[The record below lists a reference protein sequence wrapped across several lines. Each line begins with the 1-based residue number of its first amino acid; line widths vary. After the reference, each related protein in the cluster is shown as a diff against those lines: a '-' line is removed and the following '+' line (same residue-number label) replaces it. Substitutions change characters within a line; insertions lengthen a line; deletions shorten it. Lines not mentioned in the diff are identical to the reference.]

1 MKSGMIFGLVSSL
14 ILHALV
20 LMFFLFSFY
29 TQEKSSGVDFKQGVE
44 FTSIMM
50 VSELPIGE
58 LKEVSIDQK
67 KSNSQDKN
75 KKQMVSELPIGELK
89 EVSIDQKKSNS
100 QDKNKKQ
107 DEKMSLNSQDKN
119 AVLKAQKKI
128 EKQDENQAQKE
139 IANASENSKFKNE
152 SLSAPLQSNE
162 DKTQTIVSGNA
173 KEQIKSYQALL
184 MAHLAKFKKYP
195 QEAIMQKQEGVV
207 RIRVSIDE
215 SGNVLSKELKKS
227 CPYAVLNDEVLSLF
241 KRASP
246 LPKPPKE
253 MLKDGEKISFV
264 MPIDYNIKDYL
275 GKK

>member
-1 MKSGMIFGLVSSL
+1 MKSSVIFGFVLSL
-14 ILHALV
+14 ILHTLV

-29 TQEKSSGVDFKQGVE
+29 TQEKSSGVDFKQGAE

-50 VSELPIGE
+50 VSEF
-58 LKEVSIDQK
+58 
-67 KSNSQDKN
+67 
-75 KKQMVSELPIGELK
+75 PIGELK

-107 DEKMSLNSQDKN
+107 DERISFNSQDKN
-119 AVLKAQKKI
+119 AVLKVQKKI

-152 SLSAPLQSNE
+152 SLSAPLQSNK

-173 KEQIKSYQALL
+173 KEQVKSYQALL
-184 MAHLAKFKKYP
+184 MAHLTKFKKYP

-227 CPYAVLNDEVLSLF
+227 CPYAALNDEALSLF

-253 MLKDGEKISFV
+253 MLKNGDKISFV
-264 MPIDYNIKDYL
+264 MPIV
-275 GKK
+275 

>member
-1 MKSGMIFGLVSSL
+1 MKSSVIFGFVLSL
-14 ILHALV
+14 ILHTLV
-20 LMFFLFSFY
+20 LMFSLFSFY
-29 TQEKSSGVDFKQGVE
+29 TQEKSSGVDFKQGAE

-50 VSELPIGE
+50 VSEF
-58 LKEVSIDQK
+58 
-67 KSNSQDKN
+67 
-75 KKQMVSELPIGELK
+75 PIGELK

-107 DEKMSLNSQDKN
+107 DERISFNSQDKN
-119 AVLKAQKKI
+119 AVLKVQKKI

-173 KEQIKSYQALL
+173 KEQVKSYQALL
-184 MAHLAKFKKYP
+184 MAHLTKFKKYP

-227 CPYAVLNDEVLSLF
+227 CPYAALNDEALSLF

-253 MLKDGEKISFV
+253 MLKNGDKISFV
-264 MPIDYNIKDYL
+264 MPIDYNIKDYS
-275 GKK
+275 

>member
-75 KKQMVSELPIGELK
+75 KKQ
-89 EVSIDQKKSNS
+89 
-100 QDKNKKQ
+100 
-107 DEKMSLNSQDKN
+107 DERISFNSQDKN
-119 AVLKAQKKI
+119 AVLKVQKKI

-173 KEQIKSYQALL
+173 KEQVKSYQALL

>member
-44 FTSIMM
+44 FTSIM
-50 VSELPIGE
+50 
-58 LKEVSIDQK
+58 
-67 KSNSQDKN
+67 
-75 KKQMVSELPIGELK
+75 MVSELPIGELK

-253 MLKDGEKISFV
+253 MLKNGDKISFV

>member
-1 MKSGMIFGLVSSL
+1 MKSSVIFGFVLSL
-14 ILHALV
+14 ILHTLV

-29 TQEKSSGVDFKQGVE
+29 TQEKSSGVDFKQGAE

-75 KKQMVSELPIGELK
+75 KKQ
-89 EVSIDQKKSNS
+89 
-100 QDKNKKQ
+100 
-107 DEKMSLNSQDKN
+107 DERISLNSQDKN
-119 AVLKAQKKI
+119 AVLKVQKKI

-173 KEQIKSYQALL
+173 KEQVKSYQALL
-184 MAHLAKFKKYP
+184 MAHLTKFKKYP

-227 CPYAVLNDEVLSLF
+227 CPYVALNDEALSLF

-253 MLKDGEKISFV
+253 MLKNGDKISFV

>member
-44 FTSIMM
+44 FTSIM
-50 VSELPIGE
+50 
-58 LKEVSIDQK
+58 
-67 KSNSQDKN
+67 
-75 KKQMVSELPIGELK
+75 MVSELPIGELK

-173 KEQIKSYQALL
+173 KKQIKSYQALL

-253 MLKDGEKISFV
+253 ILKDGEKISFV

>member
-1 MKSGMIFGLVSSL
+1 MKSSVIFGFVLSL

-29 TQEKSSGVDFKQGVE
+29 TQEKSSGVDFKQGLE

-75 KKQMVSELPIGELK
+75 KKQ
-89 EVSIDQKKSNS
+89 
-100 QDKNKKQ
+100 
-107 DEKMSLNSQDKN
+107 DERINLNSQDKN
-119 AVLKAQKKI
+119 AVLKVQKKI
-128 EKQDENQAQKE
+128 KKQDKNQAQKE

-173 KEQIKSYQALL
+173 KEQVKSYQALL
-184 MAHLAKFKKYP
+184 MAHLTKFKKYP

-227 CPYAVLNDEVLSLF
+227 CPYAALNDEVLSLF

-253 MLKDGEKISFV
+253 MLKNGNKISFV

>member
-1 MKSGMIFGLVSSL
+1 MKSSVIFGFVLSL
-14 ILHALV
+14 ILHTLV

-29 TQEKSSGVDFKQGVE
+29 TQEKSSGVDFKQGLE

-75 KKQMVSELPIGELK
+75 KKQ
-89 EVSIDQKKSNS
+89 
-100 QDKNKKQ
+100 
-107 DEKMSLNSQDKN
+107 DERINLDSQDKN
-119 AVLKAQKKI
+119 AVLKVQKKI
-128 EKQDENQAQKE
+128 KKQDKNQAQKE

-173 KEQIKSYQALL
+173 KEQVKSYQALL
-184 MAHLAKFKKYP
+184 MAHLTKFKKYP

-227 CPYAVLNDEVLSLF
+227 CPYAALNDEVLSLF

-253 MLKDGEKISFV
+253 MLKNGDKISFV

>member
-1 MKSGMIFGLVSSL
+1 MKSGIIFGLVSSL

-44 FTSIMM
+44 FTSIM
-50 VSELPIGE
+50 
-58 LKEVSIDQK
+58 
-67 KSNSQDKN
+67 
-75 KKQMVSELPIGELK
+75 MVSELPIGELK

-253 MLKDGEKISFV
+253 MLKNGEKISFV

>member
-1 MKSGMIFGLVSSL
+1 MKSSVIFGFVLSL

-20 LMFFLFSFY
+20 LIFFIFSFY
-29 TQEKSSGVDFKQGVE
+29 TQEKSSGVDFKQGLE
-44 FTSIMM
+44 FTSIM
-50 VSELPIGE
+50 
-58 LKEVSIDQK
+58 
-67 KSNSQDKN
+67 
-75 KKQMVSELPIGELK
+75 MVSELPIGELK

-173 KEQIKSYQALL
+173 KEQVKSYQALL
-184 MAHLAKFKKYP
+184 MAHLTKFKKYP
-195 QEAIMQKQEGVV
+195 QEAIVQKQEGVV

-253 MLKDGEKISFV
+253 MLKNGDKISFV

>member
-1 MKSGMIFGLVSSL
+1 MKSSVIFGFVLSL

-29 TQEKSSGVDFKQGVE
+29 TQEKSSGVDFKQGLE
-44 FTSIMM
+44 FTSIM
-50 VSELPIGE
+50 
-58 LKEVSIDQK
+58 
-67 KSNSQDKN
+67 
-75 KKQMVSELPIGELK
+75 MVSELPIGELK

-119 AVLKAQKKI
+119 AVLKVQKKI

-173 KEQIKSYQALL
+173 KEQVKSYQALL
-184 MAHLAKFKKYP
+184 MAHLTKFKKYP

-227 CPYAVLNDEVLSLF
+227 CPYAALNDEVLSLF

-253 MLKDGEKISFV
+253 MLKNGDKISFV

>member
-1 MKSGMIFGLVSSL
+1 MKSGMIFGFVLSL
-14 ILHALV
+14 ILHTLV

-29 TQEKSSGVDFKQGVE
+29 TQEKSSGVDFKQGLE
-44 FTSIMM
+44 FTSIM
-50 VSELPIGE
+50 
-58 LKEVSIDQK
+58 
-67 KSNSQDKN
+67 
-75 KKQMVSELPIGELK
+75 MVSELPIGELK

-162 DKTQTIVSGNA
+162 DKTQTIISGNA

-215 SGNVLSKELKKS
+215 SGNVLSKGLKKS

>member
-1 MKSGMIFGLVSSL
+1 MKSSVIFGFVSSL
-14 ILHALV
+14 VLHALV

-29 TQEKSSGVDFKQGVE
+29 TQEKSSGVDFKQGLE

-58 LKEVSIDQK
+58 LKEVSI
-67 KSNSQDKN
+67 N
-75 KKQMVSELPIGELK
+75 
-89 EVSIDQKKSNS
+89 QKKSNS

-119 AVLKAQKKI
+119 AVLKVQKKI

-173 KEQIKSYQALL
+173 KEQVKSYQALL
-184 MAHLAKFKKYP
+184 MAHLTKFKKYP
-195 QEAIMQKQEGVV
+195 QEAIVQKQEGVV

-253 MLKDGEKISFV
+253 MLKDGDKISFV

>member
-44 FTSIMM
+44 FTSIM
-50 VSELPIGE
+50 
-58 LKEVSIDQK
+58 
-67 KSNSQDKN
+67 
-75 KKQMVSELPIGELK
+75 MVSELPIGELK

-162 DKTQTIVSGNA
+162 DKTQTIVSGNT

>member
-1 MKSGMIFGLVSSL
+1 MKSSVIFGFVLSL

-20 LMFFLFSFY
+20 LIFFLFSFY
-29 TQEKSSGVDFKQGVE
+29 TQEKSSGVDFKQGLE

-75 KKQMVSELPIGELK
+75 KKQ
-89 EVSIDQKKSNS
+89 
-100 QDKNKKQ
+100 
-107 DEKMSLNSQDKN
+107 DEKMNLNSQDKN
-119 AVLKAQKKI
+119 AVLKVQKKI

-139 IANASENSKFKNE
+139 IANVSENSKFKNE

-173 KEQIKSYQALL
+173 KEQVKSYQALL
-184 MAHLAKFKKYP
+184 MAHLTKFKKYP
-195 QEAIMQKQEGVV
+195 QEAIVQKQEGVV

-253 MLKDGEKISFV
+253 MLKNGDKISFV

>member
-75 KKQMVSELPIGELK
+75 KKQ
-89 EVSIDQKKSNS
+89 
-100 QDKNKKQ
+100 

-128 EKQDENQAQKE
+128 KKQDENQAQKE

-162 DKTQTIVSGNA
+162 DKTQTIISGNA

-227 CPYAVLNDEVLSLF
+227 CPYTVLNDEVLSLF

>member
-58 LKEVSIDQK
+58 LKEV
-67 KSNSQDKN
+67 
-75 KKQMVSELPIGELK
+75 L
-89 EVSIDQKKSNS
+89 IDQKKSNS

-128 EKQDENQAQKE
+128 KKQDENQAQKE

>member
-1 MKSGMIFGLVSSL
+1 MKSSVIFGFVLSL
-14 ILHALV
+14 ILHTLV

-29 TQEKSSGVDFKQGVE
+29 TQEKSSGVDFKQGAE

-75 KKQMVSELPIGELK
+75 KKQ
-89 EVSIDQKKSNS
+89 
-100 QDKNKKQ
+100 
-107 DEKMSLNSQDKN
+107 DERISLNSQDKN
-119 AVLKAQKKI
+119 AVLKVQKKI

-173 KEQIKSYQALL
+173 KEQVKSYQALL
-184 MAHLAKFKKYP
+184 MAHLTKFKKYP

-227 CPYAVLNDEVLSLF
+227 CPYAALNDEALSLF

-253 MLKDGEKISFV
+253 MLKNGDKISFV
-264 MPIDYNIKDYL
+264 
-275 GKK
+275 

>member
-20 LMFFLFSFY
+20 LMFFLSSFY
-29 TQEKSSGVDFKQGVE
+29 TQEKSSGVDFKQGLE
-44 FTSIMM
+44 FTSIM
-50 VSELPIGE
+50 
-58 LKEVSIDQK
+58 
-67 KSNSQDKN
+67 
-75 KKQMVSELPIGELK
+75 MVSELPIGELK

-162 DKTQTIVSGNA
+162 DKTQTIISGNA

>member
-1 MKSGMIFGLVSSL
+1 MKSSVIFGFVLSL

-29 TQEKSSGVDFKQGVE
+29 TQEKSSGVDFKQGLE

-75 KKQMVSELPIGELK
+75 KKQ
-89 EVSIDQKKSNS
+89 
-100 QDKNKKQ
+100 
-107 DEKMSLNSQDKN
+107 DERISLNSQDKN
-119 AVLKAQKKI
+119 AVLKVQKKI

-139 IANASENSKFKNE
+139 VANASENSKFKNE

>member
-1 MKSGMIFGLVSSL
+1 MKSSVIFGFVLSL

-29 TQEKSSGVDFKQGVE
+29 TQEKSSGVDFKQGLE

-75 KKQMVSELPIGELK
+75 KKQ
-89 EVSIDQKKSNS
+89 
-100 QDKNKKQ
+100 
-107 DEKMSLNSQDKN
+107 DERINLNSQDKN
-119 AVLKAQKKI
+119 AVLKVQKKI
-128 EKQDENQAQKE
+128 EKQDKNQAQKE

-173 KEQIKSYQALL
+173 KEQVKSYQALL
-184 MAHLAKFKKYP
+184 MAHLTKFKKYP

-227 CPYAVLNDEVLSLF
+227 CPYAALNDEALSLF

-253 MLKDGEKISFV
+253 MLKNGDKISFV

>member
-1 MKSGMIFGLVSSL
+1 MKSSVIFGFVSSL
-14 ILHALV
+14 VLHALV

-29 TQEKSSGVDFKQGVE
+29 TQEKSSGVDFKQGLE

-67 KSNSQDKN
+67 KSNSQN
-75 KKQMVSELPIGELK
+75 
-89 EVSIDQKKSNS
+89 
-100 QDKNKKQ
+100 KNKKQ

-119 AVLKAQKKI
+119 AVLKVQKKI

-173 KEQIKSYQALL
+173 KEQVKSYQALL
-184 MAHLAKFKKYP
+184 MAHLTKFKKYP
-195 QEAIMQKQEGVV
+195 QEAIVQKQEGVV

-253 MLKDGEKISFV
+253 MLKNGDKISFV

>member
-1 MKSGMIFGLVSSL
+1 MKSSVIFGFVLSL
-14 ILHALV
+14 ILHTLV
-20 LMFFLFSFY
+20 LIFSLFSFY
-29 TQEKSSGVDFKQGVE
+29 TQEKSSGVDFKQGAE

-50 VSELPIGE
+50 VSEF
-58 LKEVSIDQK
+58 
-67 KSNSQDKN
+67 
-75 KKQMVSELPIGELK
+75 PIGELK

-107 DEKMSLNSQDKN
+107 DERISFNSQDKN
-119 AVLKAQKKI
+119 AVLKVQKKI

-152 SLSAPLQSNE
+152 SLSAPLQSNK

-173 KEQIKSYQALL
+173 KEQVKSYQALL
-184 MAHLAKFKKYP
+184 MAHLTKFKKYP

-227 CPYAVLNDEVLSLF
+227 CPYAALNDEALSLF

-253 MLKDGEKISFV
+253 MLKNGDKISFV

>member
-1 MKSGMIFGLVSSL
+1 MKSSVIFGFVLSL
-14 ILHALV
+14 ILHTLV
-20 LMFFLFSFY
+20 LMFSLFSFY
-29 TQEKSSGVDFKQGVE
+29 TQEKSSGVDFKQGAE

-50 VSELPIGE
+50 VSEF
-58 LKEVSIDQK
+58 
-67 KSNSQDKN
+67 
-75 KKQMVSELPIGELK
+75 PIGELK

-107 DEKMSLNSQDKN
+107 DERISFNSQDKN
-119 AVLKAQKKI
+119 AVLKVQKKI

-139 IANASENSKFKNE
+139 VANASENSKFKNE
-152 SLSAPLQSNE
+152 SFSAPLQSNE

-173 KEQIKSYQALL
+173 KEQVKSYQALL
-184 MAHLAKFKKYP
+184 MAHLTKFKKYP

-227 CPYAVLNDEVLSLF
+227 CPYAALNDEVLSLF

>member
-1 MKSGMIFGLVSSL
+1 MKSSVIFGFVLSL

-29 TQEKSSGVDFKQGVE
+29 TQEKSSGVNFKQGLE

-75 KKQMVSELPIGELK
+75 KKQ
-89 EVSIDQKKSNS
+89 
-100 QDKNKKQ
+100 
-107 DEKMSLNSQDKN
+107 DEKINLNSQDKN
-119 AVLKAQKKI
+119 AVLKVQKKI
-128 EKQDENQAQKE
+128 KKQDKNQAQKE

-173 KEQIKSYQALL
+173 KEQVKSYQALL
-184 MAHLAKFKKYP
+184 MAHLTKFKKYP
-195 QEAIMQKQEGVV
+195 QEAIIQKQEGVV

-227 CPYAVLNDEVLSLF
+227 CPYAALNDEVLSLF

-253 MLKDGEKISFV
+253 MLKNGNKISFV

>member
-75 KKQMVSELPIGELK
+75 KKQ
-89 EVSIDQKKSNS
+89 
-100 QDKNKKQ
+100 
-107 DEKMSLNSQDKN
+107 DERISLNSQDKN

-128 EKQDENQAQKE
+128 KKQDENQAQKE

>member
-1 MKSGMIFGLVSSL
+1 MKSSVIFGFVLSL
-14 ILHALV
+14 ILHTLV

-29 TQEKSSGVDFKQGVE
+29 TQEKSSGVDFKQGAE

-75 KKQMVSELPIGELK
+75 KKQDERIG
-89 EVSIDQKKSNS
+89 
-100 QDKNKKQ
+100 
-107 DEKMSLNSQDKN
+107 LNSQDKN
-119 AVLKAQKKI
+119 AVLKVQKKI

-173 KEQIKSYQALL
+173 KEQVKSYQALL
-184 MAHLAKFKKYP
+184 MAHLTKFKKYP

-227 CPYAVLNDEVLSLF
+227 CPYAALNDEALSLF

-253 MLKDGEKISFV
+253 MLKNGDKISFV

>member
-44 FTSIMM
+44 FTSIM
-50 VSELPIGE
+50 
-58 LKEVSIDQK
+58 
-67 KSNSQDKN
+67 
-75 KKQMVSELPIGELK
+75 MVSELPIGELK

-253 MLKDGEKISFV
+253 MLKNGEKISFV

>member
-29 TQEKSSGVDFKQGVE
+29 TQEKSSGVDFKQGLE

-58 LKEVSIDQK
+58 LKEV
-67 KSNSQDKN
+67 
-75 KKQMVSELPIGELK
+75 L
-89 EVSIDQKKSNS
+89 IDQKKSNS

-162 DKTQTIVSGNA
+162 DKTQTIISGNA

>member
-1 MKSGMIFGLVSSL
+1 MKSSVIFGFVLSL
-14 ILHALV
+14 ILHTLV
-20 LMFFLFSFY
+20 LMFSLFSFY
-29 TQEKSSGVDFKQGVE
+29 TQEKSSGVDFKQGAE

-50 VSELPIGE
+50 VSEF
-58 LKEVSIDQK
+58 
-67 KSNSQDKN
+67 
-75 KKQMVSELPIGELK
+75 PIGELK

-107 DEKMSLNSQDKN
+107 DERISFNSQDKN
-119 AVLKAQKKI
+119 AVLKVQKKI

-152 SLSAPLQSNE
+152 SLSAPLQSNK

-173 KEQIKSYQALL
+173 KEQVKSYQALL
-184 MAHLAKFKKYP
+184 MAHLTKFKKYP

-227 CPYAVLNDEVLSLF
+227 CPYAALNDEALSLF

-253 MLKDGEKISFV
+253 MLKNGDKISFV
-264 MPIDYNIKDYL
+264 MPIDYNIK
-275 GKK
+275 

>member
-1 MKSGMIFGLVSSL
+1 MKSSVIFGFVLSL

-29 TQEKSSGVDFKQGVE
+29 TQEKSSGVDFKQGLE

-67 KSNSQDKN
+67 KSNF
-75 KKQMVSELPIGELK
+75 
-89 EVSIDQKKSNS
+89 

-107 DEKMSLNSQDKN
+107 DERINLNSQDKN
-119 AVLKAQKKI
+119 AVLKVQKKI
-128 EKQDENQAQKE
+128 KKQDKNQAQKE

-162 DKTQTIVSGNA
+162 DKTQTIISGNA
-173 KEQIKSYQALL
+173 KEQVKSYQALL
-184 MAHLAKFKKYP
+184 MAHLTKFKKYP

-215 SGNVLSKELKKS
+215 NGNVLSKELKKS
-227 CPYAVLNDEVLSLF
+227 CLYAVLNDEVLSLF

-253 MLKDGEKISFV
+253 MLKNGNKISFV
-264 MPIDYNIKDYL
+264 MPIDYNIKD
-275 GKK
+275 

>member
-1 MKSGMIFGLVSSL
+1 MKSSVIFGFVLSL

-29 TQEKSSGVDFKQGVE
+29 TQEKSSGVDFKQGAE

-50 VSELPIGE
+50 VSEF
-58 LKEVSIDQK
+58 
-67 KSNSQDKN
+67 
-75 KKQMVSELPIGELK
+75 PIGELK

-173 KEQIKSYQALL
+173 KEQVKSYQALL
-184 MAHLAKFKKYP
+184 MAHLTKFKKYP

-227 CPYAVLNDEVLSLF
+227 CPYAALNDEALSLF

-253 MLKDGEKISFV
+253 MLKNGDKISFV

>member
-29 TQEKSSGVDFKQGVE
+29 TQEKSSGVDFKQGVK

-50 VSELPIGE
+50 VSEF
-58 LKEVSIDQK
+58 
-67 KSNSQDKN
+67 
-75 KKQMVSELPIGELK
+75 PIGELK

-107 DEKMSLNSQDKN
+107 DERISLNSQDKN
-119 AVLKAQKKI
+119 AVLKVQKKI

-139 IANASENSKFKNE
+139 VANASENSKFKNE
-152 SLSAPLQSNE
+152 SFSAPLQSNE

-173 KEQIKSYQALL
+173 KEQVKSYQALL
-184 MAHLAKFKKYP
+184 MAHLTKFKKYP

>member
-1 MKSGMIFGLVSSL
+1 MKSSVIFGFVLSL

-29 TQEKSSGVDFKQGVE
+29 TQEKSSGVDFKQGLE

-75 KKQMVSELPIGELK
+75 KKQ
-89 EVSIDQKKSNS
+89 
-100 QDKNKKQ
+100 
-107 DEKMSLNSQDKN
+107 DERISLNSQDKN
-119 AVLKAQKKI
+119 AVLKVQKKI
-128 EKQDENQAQKE
+128 EKQDKNQAQKE
-139 IANASENSKFKNE
+139 VADASENSKFKNE

-173 KEQIKSYQALL
+173 KEQVKSYQALL
-184 MAHLAKFKKYP
+184 MAHLTKFKKYP

-227 CPYAVLNDEVLSLF
+227 CPYAALNDEALSLF

-253 MLKDGEKISFV
+253 MLKNGDKISFV

>member
-1 MKSGMIFGLVSSL
+1 MIFGFVLSL

-29 TQEKSSGVDFKQGVE
+29 TQEKSSGVDFKQGLE

-75 KKQMVSELPIGELK
+75 KKQ
-89 EVSIDQKKSNS
+89 
-100 QDKNKKQ
+100 
-107 DEKMSLNSQDKN
+107 DERINLNSQDKN
-119 AVLKAQKKI
+119 AVLKVQKKI
-128 EKQDENQAQKE
+128 KKQDKNQAQKE

-173 KEQIKSYQALL
+173 KEQVKSYQALL
-184 MAHLAKFKKYP
+184 MAHLTKFKKYP

-215 SGNVLSKELKKS
+215 NGNVLSKELKKS
-227 CPYAVLNDEVLSLF
+227 CPYAALNDEVLSLF

-253 MLKDGEKISFV
+253 MLKNGNKISFV

>member
-1 MKSGMIFGLVSSL
+1 MKSRVIFGFVLSL
-14 ILHALV
+14 ILHTLV

-29 TQEKSSGVDFKQGVE
+29 TQEKSSGVDFKQGAE

-75 KKQMVSELPIGELK
+75 KKQ
-89 EVSIDQKKSNS
+89 
-100 QDKNKKQ
+100 
-107 DEKMSLNSQDKN
+107 DERISLNSQDKN
-119 AVLKAQKKI
+119 AVLKVQKKI

-173 KEQIKSYQALL
+173 KEQVKSYQALL
-184 MAHLAKFKKYP
+184 MAHLTKFKKYP

-227 CPYAVLNDEVLSLF
+227 CPYAALNDEALSLF

-253 MLKDGEKISFV
+253 MLKNGDKISFV

>member
-1 MKSGMIFGLVSSL
+1 MKSSVIFGFVLSL

-29 TQEKSSGVDFKQGVE
+29 TQEKSSGVDFKQGAE

-75 KKQMVSELPIGELK
+75 KKQ
-89 EVSIDQKKSNS
+89 
-100 QDKNKKQ
+100 
-107 DEKMSLNSQDKN
+107 DERISLNSQDKN
-119 AVLKAQKKI
+119 AVLKVQKKI

-173 KEQIKSYQALL
+173 KEQVKSYQALL
-184 MAHLAKFKKYP
+184 MAHLTKFKKYP

-227 CPYAVLNDEVLSLF
+227 CPYAALNDEVLSLF

-253 MLKDGEKISFV
+253 MLKNGDKISFI